1 MLGDPGVDTTCR
13 SPVGDIM
20 RLDPTPKLARTAALV
35 VLLIAALAACAAA
48 PVKPA
53 GPTVP
58 DGLTGLPMNDARDI
72 LEGRGFKLVGLEL
85 APPAPSG
92 TNVPEQNHPEYWVV
106 SGTVPAAGSP
116 VKSHSDLVKIQ
127 VWRVAGAPAV
137 ATTTA
142 PAVDPQEAAIND
154 AVKAAGLTLPSNY
167 YDSGYNLA
175 KDACGTLRS
184 GSIAPELWLSR
195 HFGAQGG
202 DELRA
207 YEIVLPMMCPEFVPA
222 LDLAKSGETGFDD
235 GTYEIGRQLG
245 SVAPGTFRL
254 TGTADD
260 CYWERTSA
268 GGDIIA
274 NKFIT
279 HGTAV
284 TVTIRASDGSFTSQN
299 CGDWERA

>member
-1 MLGDPGVDTTCR
+1 M
-13 SPVGDIM
+13 
-20 RLDPTPKLARTAALV
+20 KLARVAAL
-35 VLLIAALAACAAA
+35 IALVIALSACAAT
-48 PVKPA
+48 PVKPT

-58 DGLTGLPMNDARDI
+58 NGLTGLPMNDARDL
-72 LEGRGFKLVGLEL
+72 LEDRGFKLVGLEL

-92 TNVPEQNHPEYWVV
+92 TLVPEQNRPEYWVV

-116 VKSHSDLVKIQ
+116 VKSLSFLVKIQ
-127 VWRVAGAPAV
+127 VRRVAGAPAV

-142 PAVDPQEAAIND
+142 PAADPQQAAVND

-167 YDSGYNLA
+167 YGSGYNLA

-184 GSIAPELWLSR
+184 GTIAPELWLSR

-207 YEIVLPMMCPEFVPA
+207 YEIVLPMMCPEFMPA
-222 LDLAKSGETGFDD
+222 LDLAESGQTGFGD
-235 GTYEIGRQLG
+235 GTHEIGRQLG
-245 SVAPGTFRL
+245 FVAPGTFRL

-299 CGDWERA
+299 CGSWERA